1 MKFALTI
8 ILALCSTN
16 IDGTVHTTQDGI
28 HVNATLE
35 PTSFTVGDT
44 VRLRIE
50 AVAQDGVQLS
60 LRHHD
65 DFGSFI
71 VTDVSTLLDVP
82 IPEGRQ
88 WVWSMQLDTFDA
100 SVTAIQDIA
109 IDWTGAEGNSGM
121 ISIEPI
127 PVTVTS
133 IAGNALQEM
142 ELRDIKS
149 TVPLFS
155 KIGWWPAVAIS
166 GIALVLIAL
175 AVRFFFPRQK
185 SLLSSHEKAMQALQ
199 SLQGSDHD
207 VQTFYTTLSTIV
219 RTYIEERF
227 QISAHGK
234 TTREFLIAEKENP
247 RLEHCDRKA
256 LADFLVA
263 ADLVKF
269 ARYAPK
275 ATMWNE
281 AIHSAKQFVSNTI
294 PSTEPTRSEVAA

>member
-1 MKFALTI
+1 MKFTLSI
-8 ILALCSTN
+8 LLALCGTTF
-16 IDGTVHTTQDGI
+16 GETVHTTQDGI
-28 HVNATLE
+28 QVNATLE

-44 VRLRIE
+44 VHLRIE

-65 DFGSFI
+65 AFGSFI
-71 VTDVSTLLDVP
+71 VTDESTLLDVP
-82 IPEGRQ
+82 VHEGRQ

-100 SVTAIQDIA
+100 SVQAIKDIA
-109 IDWTGAEGNSGM
+109 IDWTDATGNSGM
-121 ISIEPI
+121 ISIDPI

-142 ELRDIKS
+142 ELRNIKS
-149 TVPLFS
+149 AVPLFS
-155 KIGWWPAVAIS
+155 KVGWWPVAVIS
-166 GIALVLIAL
+166 GVALVLIAF
-175 AVRFFFPRQK
+175 AVRFFLPQQN
-185 SLLSSHEKAMQALQ
+185 SLLSPHEKAMQSLQ

-269 ARYAPK
+269 ARYAPNE
-275 ATMWNE
+275 TMWNE
-281 AIHSAKQFVSNTI
+281 AIRSAKQFVSNTI
-294 PSTEPTRSEVAA
+294 PSTEPKRSEVAA